1 MENQELKINDNFFK
15 QFKSANDLDDFLHG
29 IFKRGV
35 EKMLEAELDDHLG
48 YEKHDA
54 SGVNTGNSRNGKKA
68 KLVKTKMG
76 EVSIEVPRD
85 RNSSFEP
92 VILPKRKRML
102 DKIEDVVISLYAKGM
117 STRDIEQQIKDI
129 YGISISSSS
138 ISNIT
143 ERVLVDVEQWQNRG
157 LDDTYLIVWMD
168 GIHFKVRQDN
178 KIITKAI
185 YIVMGL
191 NSKGTKEVL
200 GLWVN
205 ETERASFWMHILTEL
220 RARGVNDII
229 IACTDNLKGL
239 TQAIKAVFPDTV
251 SQLCIVHQI
260 RNAIRFIP
268 SKHKQEFTKDMR
280 MIYEAINLEEA
291 EKALLTLE
299 EKWVN
304 KYPYSVKSWISNW
317 TELTAFLT
325 FPLQIR
331 KLIYTTNSIES
342 LNRQIRKYTA
352 NKSMFPDD
360 NAVKKAIYLAI
371 QNSSINSK
379 KTIKEWPLI
388 VNQFNIL
395 YPERV
400 KINYISLDCH

>member
-1 MENQELKINDNFFK
+1 MENQELKINDDFFK
-15 QFKSANDLDDFLHG
+15 QFKSANDLDDFLHS

-48 YEKHDA
+48 YEKHDI

-129 YGISISSSS
+129 YGINISSSS

-239 TQAIKAVFPDTV
+239 PQAIKAVFPETV

-268 SKHKQEFTKDMR
+268 ARHKREFTRDMR
-280 MIYEAINLEEA
+280 KIYEAINLEEA
-291 EKALLTLE
+291 EKGLMELE
-299 EKWVN
+299 EKWTN

-325 FPLQIR
+325 YPLQIR
-331 KLIYTTNSIES
+331 KLIYTTNSIEN

-360 NAVKKAIYLAI
+360 SAVKKAIYLAI

-379 KTIKEWPLI
+379 NTIKDWPLI

-400 KINYISLDCH
+400 KINYIPLNQD

>member
-1 MENQELKINDNFFK
+1 MENQELKINDDFFK

-168 GIHFKVRQDN
+168 GIHFKVRHEN

-191 NSKGTKEVL
+191 NSKGAKEVL

-268 SKHKQEFTKDMR
+268 AKHKREFTKDMR
-280 MIYEAINLEEA
+280 KIYEAINLEDA
-291 EKALLTLE
+291 EKGLMELE
-299 EKWVN
+299 EKWIN

-325 FPLQIR
+325 YPLQIR
-331 KLIYTTNSIES
+331 KLIYTTNSIEN

-360 NAVKKAIYLAI
+360 SAVKKAIYLAI
-371 QNSSINSK
+371 QNSSINSSK
-379 KTIKEWPLI
+379 PIHEWPLI

-400 KINYISLDCH
+400 KINYIPLNRH